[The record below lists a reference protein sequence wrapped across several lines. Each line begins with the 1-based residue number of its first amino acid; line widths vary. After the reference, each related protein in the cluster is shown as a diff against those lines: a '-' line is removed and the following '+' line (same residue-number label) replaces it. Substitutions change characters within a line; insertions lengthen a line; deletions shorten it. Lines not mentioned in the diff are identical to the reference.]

1 MEEDYLLVN
10 YKQMIYR
17 HYERCRQGERKVAE
31 YVEDF
36 HRLGAV
42 LIPPDKIARLID
54 GSNS

>member
-17 HYERCRQGERKVAE
+17 HYERCCQGERKVAE